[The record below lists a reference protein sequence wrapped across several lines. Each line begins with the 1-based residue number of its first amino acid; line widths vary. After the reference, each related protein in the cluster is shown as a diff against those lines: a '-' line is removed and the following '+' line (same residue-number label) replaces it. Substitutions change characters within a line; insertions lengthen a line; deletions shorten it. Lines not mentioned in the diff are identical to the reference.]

1 MAQQN
6 FDNLVQT
13 LEQLTSSQKL
23 ALIERLARS
32 LQEPVTEDQVVADQ
46 QRKALQSLRCALT
59 SLPVHNPDD
68 GFSNRDH
75 DRLLYGGP

>member
-6 FDNLVQT
+6 FDSLAQT
-13 LEQLTSSQKL
+13 LEQLTSHEKL
-23 ALIERLARS
+23 AIIERLARS
-32 LQEPVTEDQVVADQ
+32 LQEPATEDRVIAEQ
-46 QRKALQSLRCALT
+46 QRKALQGLQHTLS
-59 SLPVHNPDD
+59 SLPIHNPDD